1 MEYLDSCSTAMRC
14 VARKVATVE
23 DGLVCFGDDSTMGM

>member
-14 VARKVATVE
+14 VMRKVAAME
-23 DGLVCFGDDSTMGM
+23 GGLVCFGDDSTMEM